1 MKKLVFFALS
11 LLLLVCSIYAVG
23 QPEAEKEE
31 EKKLSGSVM
40 VYTSMRRSV
49 IDILKEGF
57 EAANPGTTI
66 DVYRSGTSEVLAK
79 FQAEESAG
87 AVQAD
92 ILSVADMAM
101 FRNLYKKGNIY
112 AYSPKGLEKVPD
124 LFKHENGDY
133 NEYRWS
139 AMAILYNTNLV
150 KEPPKSWKDLLKPEY
165 KGKITMPNPL
175 YSGTVVATIGT
186 LLKAPGFGW
195 KFFEDFAAN
204 GGKIVKSNGE
214 VGKTVASGEFAL
226 GIATDGKGYLMK
238 SGGSPVDYIFA
249 EEGSVLLV
257 QPIAILSNCKNKTL
271 AKAFVDYMYT
281 EKAMRDMSSK
291 GYVSALPGTSQ
302 VEVEFRSIKLMKTD
316 WEYID
321 QNRTE
326 MIDRFMSLFE

>member
-1 MKKLVFFALS
+1 VKKQILVTLS
-11 LLLLVCSIYAVG
+11 LLFLVGSLYAVG
-23 QPEAEKEE
+23 KYEVGKEE
-31 EKKLSGSVM
+31 EKELSGSVT

-66 DVYRSGTSEVLAK
+66 DIYRSGTSEVLAK

-92 ILSVADMAM
+92 ILSVADMSV
-101 FRNLYKKGNIY
+101 FRKLYEKGNVY

-139 AMAILYNTNLV
+139 AMAILYNTDLV
-150 KEPPKSWKDLLKPEY
+150 KDPPKSWKDLLKPEY

-226 GIATDGKGYLMK
+226 GIATDGRGYVMK
-238 SGGSPVDYIFA
+238 SKGSPIDYVLPA
-249 EEGSVLLV
+249 AGSVLLV
-257 QPIAILSNCKNKTL
+257 QPIAILSNCKNKPL
-271 AKAFVDYMYT
+271 AKAFLDYMYT
-281 EKAMRDMSSK
+281 EKAMRDMASK
-291 GYVSALPGTSQ
+291 GYVSALPGTSE
-302 VEVEFRSIKLMKTD
+302 VEVDFQSVKLLETD
-316 WEYID
+316 WNYID

-326 MIDRFMSLFE
+326 MIDKFMSLFE

>member
-1 MKKLVFFALS
+1 MKKLFLVTLA
-11 LLLLVCSIYAVG
+11 LLLLACSLCAEG
-23 QPEAEKEE
+23 QKEVE
-31 EKKLSGSVM
+31 NENGLSGSIM

-66 DVYRSGTSEVLAK
+66 NIYRSGTSEVMAK

-92 ILSVADMAM
+92 IISVADMAV
-101 FRNLYKKGNIY
+101 FRTLYEKDNIY
-112 AYSPKGLEKVPD
+112 AYSPIGLEKIPD

-139 AMAILYNTNLV
+139 AMAILYNTDLV
-150 KEPPKSWKDLLKPEY
+150 DVPPKSWNDLLKPEY
-165 KGKITMPNPL
+165 SGKVTMPNPL

-186 LLKAPGFGW
+186 LLKAPGYGW

-238 SGGSPVDYIFA
+238 SGGSPVDYIFP

-257 QPIAILSNCKNKTL
+257 QPIAILNNCENKSL
-271 AKAFVDYMYT
+271 AKAFLDYMYT

-291 GYVSALPGTSQ
+291 GYVSALPGTSE
-302 VEVEFRSIKLMKTD
+302 VEVDFNSIKLMETD
-316 WEYID
+316 WNYID

-326 MIDRFMSLFE
+326 IIDKFISLFE

>member
-1 MKKLVFFALS
+1 MKKLFLVTLA
-11 LLLLVCSIYAVG
+11 LLLLACSLCAEG
-23 QPEAEKEE
+23 QKEVE
-31 EKKLSGSVM
+31 NENGLSGSIM

-66 DVYRSGTSEVLAK
+66 NIYRSGTSEVMAK

-92 ILSVADMAM
+92 IISVADMAV
-101 FRNLYKKGNIY
+101 FRTLYEKDNIY
-112 AYSPKGLEKVPD
+112 AYSPIGLENVPD

-139 AMAILYNTNLV
+139 AMAILYNTDLV
-150 KEPPKSWKDLLKPEY
+150 DVPPKSWNDLLKPEY
-165 KGKITMPNPL
+165 SGKVTMPNPL

-186 LLKAPGFGW
+186 LLKAPGYGW

-238 SGGSPVDYIFA
+238 SGGSPVDYIFP

-257 QPIAILSNCKNKTL
+257 QPIAILNNCENKSL
-271 AKAFVDYMYT
+271 AKAFLDYMYT

-291 GYVSALPGTSQ
+291 GYVSALPGTSE
-302 VEVEFRSIKLMKTD
+302 VEVDFNSIKLMETD
-316 WEYID
+316 WDYID

-326 MIDRFMSLFE
+326 IIDKFISLFE

>member
-1 MKKLVFFALS
+1 MKKIFLITV
-11 LLLLVCSIYAVG
+11 LLLFFTCLLCAKG
-23 QPEAEKEE
+23 QKEAEDSSE
-31 EKKLSGSVM
+31 LSGSIM

-66 DVYRSGTSEVLAK
+66 NIYRSGTSEVMAK

-92 ILSVADMAM
+92 IISVADMAV
-101 FRNLYKKGNIY
+101 FRTLYKKDNIY
-112 AYSPKGLEKVPD
+112 AYSPVGLEKIPG
-124 LFKHENGDY
+124 LFQHENGDY

-139 AMAILYNTNLV
+139 AMSILYNTDMV
-150 KEPPKSWKDLLKPEY
+150 KNPPTSWKDLLKPEY
-165 KGKITMPNPL
+165 KGKIAMPNPL

-195 KFFEDFAAN
+195 DFFEAFAAN

-238 SGGSPVDYIFA
+238 SEGSPVDYIFP

-257 QPIAILSNCKNKTL
+257 QPIAILDNCANKTL
-271 AKAFVDYMYT
+271 AEAFLDYMYT

-291 GYVSALPGTSQ
+291 GYVSALPGTSEIK
-302 VEVEFRSIKLMKTD
+302 VDFNSIKLMETD
-316 WEYID
+316 WDYID

-326 MIDRFMSLFE
+326 VIDRFISLFE